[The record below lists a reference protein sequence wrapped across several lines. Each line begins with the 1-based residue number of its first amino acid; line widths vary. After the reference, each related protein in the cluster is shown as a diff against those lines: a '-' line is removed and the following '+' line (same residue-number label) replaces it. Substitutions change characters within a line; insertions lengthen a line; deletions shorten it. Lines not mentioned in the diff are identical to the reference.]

1 VSVDGIEVTI
11 EELEKKFNQT
21 INPAAPK
28 DKGEII

>member
-21 INPAAPK
+21 INPAPK